1 MTPGVDTTMP
11 YATIVLSFG
20 EAVLGDVNGDGVID
34 ETDAGI
40 ILDYE
45 AGLRAV
51 QPSLLTAD
59 VSGDGVVDSND
70 AVLIAQYAAG
80 KIMSFPAVEKQDP

>member
-1 MTPGVDTTMP
+1 M
-11 YATIVLSFG
+11 
-20 EAVLGDVNGDGVID
+20 NGDGLID

-45 AGLRAV
+45 AGLRKT

-59 VSGDGVVDSND
+59 VSGDGTVDSND

-80 KIMSFPAVEKQDP
+80 KITAFPAQSKP